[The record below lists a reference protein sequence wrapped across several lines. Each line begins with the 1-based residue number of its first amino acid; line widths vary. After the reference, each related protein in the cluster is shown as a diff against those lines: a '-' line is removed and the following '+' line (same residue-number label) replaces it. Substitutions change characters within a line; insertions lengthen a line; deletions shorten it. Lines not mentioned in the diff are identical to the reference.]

1 MRTTLRC
8 WPTEAFGSAIGRGAT
23 GRTEAPASAGA
34 AGAFSS
40 DFFSAFSPPPLQP
53 QPVEPP
59 QLEQPEPPPLRPGG
73 EELVDAELGPVGVAR
88 GVDQQIAEKP
98 VHQPGRDFHA
108 FWDLFRAFAAFPAV
122 LLFLPPFEAWEVA
135 ARADATPM
143 TKTAAMAAPRRQ
155 MRFTL
160 SPDSL

>member
-1 MRTTLRC
+1 LVVT
-8 WPTEAFGSAIGRGAT
+8 
-23 GRTEAPASAGA
+23 
-34 AGAFSS
+34 
-40 DFFSAFSPPPLQP
+40 
-53 QPVEPP
+53 VE
-59 QLEQPEPPPLRPGG
+59 G
-73 EELVDAELGPVGVAR
+73 
-88 GVDQQIAEKP
+88 
-98 VHQPGRDFHA
+98 
-108 FWDLFRAFAAFPAV
+108 V